1 MDALPKLELICERLF
16 SNESFHATV
25 KTNSMVKDMVKDRSR
40 KTGFSDIGISGRA
53 SVREQDL

>member
-25 KTNSMVKDMVKDRSR
+25 KTNSMVKDRSR